1 MKSWAEIKAFI
12 EAHAMQYHVIQW
24 NMSNR
29 GCLVGNI
36 SDQAIAYTVKDASRM
51 LRAEICK

>member
-1 MKSWAEIKAFI
+1 MKSWNDIKNFI
-12 EAHAMQYHVIQW
+12 AAHQMQYHVIQW

-36 SDQAIAYTVKDASRM
+36 SDQAIAYTVKDAAKM
-51 LRAEICK
+51 LRQEVGL